1 MIAFSQSMFEGQ
13 MARYYDLMH
22 KHRNYRR
29 ESEFLHKIVQ
39 RMCPGANRILD
50 VCCGTGEHAIRMAQ
64 AGYTVTGID
73 ASQEMLGI
81 ARKKIS
87 AKRLRIDFRC
97 SELSNLDFSEEF
109 EVAYCLGYTF
119 LYMTTYSSVAGFF
132 EKIRQVL
139 LPSGVLILDF
149 LNGWS
154 LVEEYSKH
162 KDVYR
167 GKKVTIRRFQ
177 QSHLDRTRRVRHV
190 EFFYVI
196 EDDSGKVTTFSV
208 EEDLRIFFEDEVTML
223 MGSHGFCELRAFG
236 GYSVDSPVTDS
247 SGVVVIAGRKR

>member
-1 MIAFSQSMFEGQ
+1 MSAFSQSMFEGQ
-13 MARYYDLMH
+13 LARYYDLMH

-50 VCCGTGEHAIRMAQ
+50 ICCGTGDHAIRMAQ

-109 EVAYCLGYTF
+109 EVAYCLGVIMGRIEDLVKEYKD
-119 LYMTTYSSVAGFF
+119 
-132 EKIRQVL
+132 EWL
-139 LPSGVLILDF
+139 LIKVMEIDELDRPIKGELILHSKNRDDIYEEQKKMKDDLYITYAGEIPQKGYAVAF
-149 LNGWS
+149 NG
-154 LVEEYSKH
+154 
-162 KDVYR
+162 
-167 GKKVTIRRFQ
+167 
-177 QSHLDRTRRVRHV
+177 
-190 EFFYVI
+190 
-196 EDDSGKVTTFSV
+196 
-208 EEDLRIFFEDEVTML
+208 
-223 MGSHGFCELRAFG
+223 
-236 GYSVDSPVTDS
+236 TDK
-247 SGVVVIAGRKR
+247 I